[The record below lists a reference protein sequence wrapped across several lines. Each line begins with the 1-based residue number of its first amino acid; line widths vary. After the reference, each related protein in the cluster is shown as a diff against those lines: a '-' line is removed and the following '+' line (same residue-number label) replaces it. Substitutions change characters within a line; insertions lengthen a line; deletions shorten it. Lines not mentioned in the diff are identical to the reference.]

1 MNQEQKKLLLKEKE
15 QLKESK
21 GANPTLVIIGFLLVF
36 VGLVFGYHSGFVIL
50 SVELILGIIL
60 IIFGFRDKEGKR
72 IKEIGYILAGNEA
85 KKIKTTHK
93 VRKYYC
99 NKCNGEVKGG
109 WNKCKKC
116 KNFLPVDGA
125 VKVKD
130 IDVED

>member
-1 MNQEQKKLLLKEKE
+1 MNEEQKKLLLKEKE

-36 VGLVFGYHSGFVIL
+36 IGLVFGYKSGFVIL
-50 SVELILGIIL
+50 SFELIIGVIL

-72 IKEIGYILAGNEA
+72 IKEIDYILAGDKA

-93 VRKYYC
+93 VRKIIC
-99 NKCNGEVKGG
+99 SKCNEEVKEN

-116 KNFLPVDGA
+116 KNFLAAEGA
-125 VKVKD
+125 VKIKN

>member
-1 MNQEQKKLLLKEKE
+1 MNEEQKKLLLKEKE

-21 GANPTLVIIGFLLVF
+21 GANPTLVIIGFILVF
-36 VGLVFGYHSGFVIL
+36 IALVFGYKSGFVIL
-50 SVELILGIIL
+50 SVELIVGIIL

-72 IKEIGYILAGNEA
+72 IKEIDYILAGDKA

-93 VRKYYC
+93 VRKITC
-99 NKCNGEVKGG
+99 AKCNEEVKES

-116 KNFLPVDGA
+116 KSFLATEGA
-125 VKVKD
+125 VKIKD